1 MADGIDT
8 SIYKNAVSQDP
19 LDVQN
24 KLLQTYKGAQ
34 DLQIGQQ
41 AIQQNQ
47 IKLATERFGAIN
59 NAASGILEDPDLG
72 KKDVTGKLWD
82 VLGRL
87 TKGDAM
93 SAQHAVQFMQQFP
106 QDPQQQAQAI
116 KAVHAQTLDAW
127 QKGQAYLG
135 QTQELGTGGGTK
147 FVGAPA
153 FGGQVQD
160 RGYVPNTLPPTT
172 QQVNPD
178 LSQSYVGGTGNPPIQ
193 GPAGTMPPV
202 NGAPARPK
210 VASTNRLIGDDEAA
224 KAGLYPAAPA
234 APAAPS
240 PNFAQRFDAARP
252 GSVTAAPSPGEAE
265 ALKGSTESYNAARDA
280 AGKYA
285 QRVNPLRQAIPIIE
299 KMKETDIG
307 PTSDKW
313 NDIKST
319 AVSLGAGPLLGIDP
333 EKIKN
338 LNELKK
344 YFNQYSSQAAATL
357 GPKTND
363 GLATAV
369 TSNPNIHMD
378 KLSATDLSK
387 VALGVERMQQAGVN
401 EFQEAVRQKRAK
413 PGDFADFMV
422 DWGTKQ
428 DPRAFVYDI
437 MDKKAQDAVK
447 KLPAAERA
455 KVADGMRI
463 AEKWKLLGDVHR
475 E

>member
-1 MADGIDT
+1 MAEIDT

-19 LDVQN
+19 GEVQN
-24 KLLQTYKGAQ
+24 KLLQNLSAQ
-34 DLQIGQQ
+34 QGLVQGQQ
-41 AIQQNQ
+41 AIQANQ
-47 IKLATERFGAIN
+47 IKLATERFGMIN
-59 NAASGILEDPDLG
+59 NAASGLLSDPDLG

-82 VLGRL
+82 TLGRL

-106 QDPQQQAQAI
+106 SDPQQQVQAV
-116 KAVHAQTLDAW
+116 KNVHSQTLGAW
-127 QKGQAYLG
+127 EKGKAYLG
-135 QTQELGTGGGTK
+135 ETQGLDTGGGTK
-147 FVGAPA
+147 FIRAPA
-153 FGGQVQD
+153 FGGSGQPKDV
-160 RGYVPNTLPPTT
+160 GYVPNTLQPATK
-172 QQVNPD
+172 QVNPD
-178 LSQSYVGGTGNPPIQ
+178 LSESYVGGTGNPPIQ
-193 GPAGTMPPV
+193 GPAPRAPINNPASAATGWTTGPTT
-202 NGAPARPK
+202 NAQTGAPMPQ
-210 VASTNRLIGDDEAA
+210 G
-224 KAGLYPAAPA
+224 AGNIKPQPIV
-234 APAAPS
+234 AAPS
-240 PNFAQRFDAARP
+240 PDEAIAR
-252 GSVTAAPSPGEAE
+252 
-265 ALKGSTESYNAARDA
+265 KGSADAYNDAMAA

-285 QRVNPLRQAIPIIE
+285 QRINPLRQAIPILE
-299 KMKETDIG
+299 KMKETEIG

-319 AVSLGAGPLLGIDP
+319 AISLGAGPLLGIDP

-344 YFNQYSSQAAATL
+344 YFNQYASQAAATL

-387 VALGVERMQQAGVN
+387 VAFGIERMQQAGAH
-401 EFQEAVRQKRAK
+401 EFNDAVQAGKAK
-413 PGDFADFMV
+413 PGDYNKFMLKWAT
-422 DWGTKQ
+422 DQ
-428 DPRAFVYDI
+428 DPRAFVYDL

-447 KLPAAERA
+447 KLPTAERA
-455 KVADGMRI
+455 KVAEGMRI